1 MFDTRDLALLLDQPY
16 HIQAIFRRLDE
27 GDSMRFS
34 LVGATCVATVLA
46 AGSVAAQTCGGSYT
60 VAGGDTLSGI
70 ANALY
75 DDARKWSVIYNTNR
89 ALIGESPNRLM
100 VGQDLNV
107 PCIGGLPVLGGA
119 VTATAT
125 QTSTPAASV
134 QRALPG
140 ATSLRLLTAG
150 DFAPFTDE
158 ALENGG
164 LITEIVD
171 ASMQNAGLDGYSIN
185 WVNDWSSHL
194 DPLLSNAM
202 LDAGFPWYKP
212 DCDGDPGNYRC
223 ENFHFSE
230 PMFEMLILLFTTTA
244 NPITFLSD
252 ADIEGKTLCR
262 PEGYFT
268 HDLDKN
274 GRNWVKDGKIT
285 LKQPDSVADCF
296 EMLTA
301 GEVDAVAL
309 NEFTGRTAIKE
320 MGMQQTVAPVQTR
333 PLSIEGLHV
342 LVHKN
347 HPNAQSVMAAINQGL
362 AAIKENGTYQQVIN
376 RHMSRIWSE
385 L

>member
-1 MFDTRDLALLLDQPY
+1 
-16 HIQAIFRRLDE
+16 
-27 GDSMRFS
+27 
-34 LVGATCVATVLA
+34 
-46 AGSVAAQTCGGSYT
+46 
-60 VAGGDTLSGI
+60 
-70 ANALY
+70 
-75 DDARKWSVIYNTNR
+75 
-89 ALIGESPNRLM
+89 
-100 VGQDLNV
+100 
-107 PCIGGLPVLGGA
+107 
-119 VTATAT
+119 
-125 QTSTPAASV
+125 
-134 QRALPG
+134 
-140 ATSLRLLTAG
+140 
-150 DFAPFTDE
+150 
-158 ALENGG
+158 
-164 LITEIVD
+164 
-171 ASMQNAGLDGYSIN
+171 
-185 WVNDWSSHL
+185 
-194 DPLLSNAM
+194 
-202 LDAGFPWYKP
+202 
-212 DCDGDPGNYRC
+212 
-223 ENFHFSE
+223 
-230 PMFEMLILLFTTTA
+230 MLILLFTTTA

-301 GEVDAVAL
+301 DEVDAVAL

-320 MGMQQTVAPVQTR
+320 MGLQQTVAPVQTR

-347 HPNAQSVMAAINQGL
+347 HPNAQNVMAAINQGL

>member
-1 MFDTRDLALLLDQPY
+1 
-16 HIQAIFRRLDE
+16 
-27 GDSMRFS
+27 MRFLS
-34 LVGATCVATVLA
+34 AAAACAATFLT
-46 AGSVAAQTCGGSYT
+46 AGTAAAQACGGTYT
-60 VAGGDTLSGI
+60 VTGGDTLSQI

-75 DDARKWSVIYNTNR
+75 ADARKWSVIYNTNR
-89 ALIGESPNRLM
+89 TLIGDSPNRVQ
-100 VGQDLNV
+100 VGQALNI
-107 PCIGGLPVLGGA
+107 PCIGGLPVFGGA
-119 VTATAT
+119 VTSAATPTATAT
-125 QTSTPAASV
+125 APRPMPS
-134 QRALPG
+134 
-140 ATSLRLLTAG
+140 ATTLRLLTAG

-158 ALENGG
+158 DLENGG

-171 ASMQNAGLDGYSIN
+171 ASMKNAGVNGYTIN

-212 DCDGDPGNYRC
+212 DCDGDPANYRC

-230 PMFEMLILLFTTTA
+230 PMFEMLILLFTTKA
-244 NPITFLSD
+244 KPITFKSD
-252 ADIEGKTLCR
+252 ADIAGKTLCR
-262 PEGYFT
+262 PAGYFT

-274 GRNWVKDGKIT
+274 GRNWMKDAKIT

-296 EMLTA
+296 AMLTE

-320 MGMQQTVAPVQTR
+320 LGLSATVAPVQTR

-347 HPNAQSVMAAINQGL
+347 HPNAKNVMAAINQGL
-362 AAIKENGTYQQVIN
+362 DAIKENGTYQQVIN